1 MTSTYTGGTSND
13 LMTDYVGQ
21 QIRAINPKRVV
32 DFGAGLG
39 KMGSICRQLM
49 GDNAHLIAVEGC
61 EATAGDLSASGIY
74 NRVDFDMIEDW
85 VLDNTDRC
93 DLAIFGDVL
102 EHLTRRQAIAVLNQT
117 LTFASN
123 VVINIPLRN
132 LRQDGAETNVLEEH
146 HGYFTERSFDRG
158 FFVREKHVTSP
169 SAGYSKMNVW
179 ITGRRRFRLKNAIKG
194 MLLYHFGR
202 PARVALEKLGYDGY
216 VAG

>member
-1 MTSTYTGGTSND
+1 MTAIYTGGTSSD
-13 LMTDYVGQ
+13 LMTDYVSQ
-21 QIRAINPKRVV
+21 QILAINPKRVG

-39 KMGSICRQLM
+39 KMGRICRQMM
-49 GDNAHLIAVEGC
+49 GDNIELVAVEGC
-61 EATAGDLSASGIY
+61 EATAADLAIAGLY

-85 VLDNTDRC
+85 VLDNKEPY

-102 EHLTRRQAIAVLNQT
+102 EHLTRKQALAVLDHT
-117 LTFASN
+117 LKFAGN

-132 LRQDGAETNVLEEH
+132 LRQDGAESNVLEEH
-146 HGYFTERSFDRG
+146 HGYFTERSFDRR
-158 FFVREKHVTSP
+158 FIVREKHVTSP

-194 MLLYHFGR
+194 LLFYHFGR